1 MDAAMQMGI
10 EAARQMT
17 SGERANGR
25 LDAIGR
31 AKTVVETHA
40 LTA

>member
-1 MDAAMQMGI
+1 
-10 EAARQMT
+10 MT
-17 SGERANGR
+17 TGERSNGR